1 MGHSEAPEEVR
12 GECAGVSGRGGRR
25 GLVGGVSDLEVK
37 VGEWME
43 QVLGLSEDRALEG
56 FEIRKEML
64 EGQGWR
70 SGGWN
75 CWGGP

>member
-1 MGHSEAPEEVR
+1 MGHNKAAEEVR

-43 QVLGLSEDRALEG
+43 QVLGSSKDRALEG
-56 FEIRKEML
+56 FEIRREML

-75 CWGGP
+75 

>member
-43 QVLGLSEDRALEG
+43 QVLGSSEDRALEG

>member
-1 MGHSEAPEEVR
+1 MQASQ
-12 GECAGVSGRGGRR
+12 AGAGRR
-25 GLVGGVSDLEVK
+25 GLVGGVLEPEVK

-43 QVLGLSEDRALEG
+43 QVLGSSKDRALEG
-56 FEIRKEML
+56 FEIRREML